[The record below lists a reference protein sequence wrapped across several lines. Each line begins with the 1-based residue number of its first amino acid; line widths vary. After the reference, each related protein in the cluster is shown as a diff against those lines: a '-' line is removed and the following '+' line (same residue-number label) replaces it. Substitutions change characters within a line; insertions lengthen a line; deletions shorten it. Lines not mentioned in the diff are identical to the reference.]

1 MAIQAV
7 RALRGTKTL
16 TQAFFNA
23 ADSIALERRPAVV
36 KAALSSIRDELKTA
50 REKAKLAKSK
60 VASPVKKPAVV
71 KKAAPKA
78 GRERTWLPSG
88 ESWMAISLGHNKALE
103 IVGSARQTQEYILKR
118 VVSCPRPSSPPFCKT
133 LRA

>member
-1 MAIQAV
+1 MKDHAMAIQAV

-36 KAALSSIRDELKTA
+36 KAALSSIREELKAA

-60 VASPVKKPAVV
+60 VAPPSKKGAVAMKVASKVGRVKA
-71 KKAAPKA
+71 
-78 GRERTWLPSG
+78 
-88 ESWMAISLGHNKALE
+88 
-103 IVGSARQTQEYILKR
+103 
-118 VVSCPRPSSPPFCKT
+118 
-133 LRA
+133 